1 MEEGRFKACSFGGA
15 FFIFTPAADATADAA
30 ACLTLGA
37 FIAPPP
43 APSLPMHATD
53 SRAVSH
59 ENQPVHCGPG
69 TIVVV
74 GRRLSWRILC
84 SNSGLDDVAI
94 LFSIQ
99 NYVGRAINP
108 DTANDKALRL
118 QTHNLSTTEIGK
130 KAWLFAKLQP
140 GRTRKKFNAT

>member
-1 MEEGRFKACSFGGA
+1 MSQTERASLKKLEEPRQWRRGGSR
-15 FFIFTPAADATADAA
+15 PA
-30 ACLTLGA
+30 L
-37 FIAPPP
+37 FEEHFSSSPPPPPP
-43 APSLPMHATD
+43 ALHLAHLLLHLRLPPSLPMHSTD

-74 GRRLSWRILC
+74 GRRLFWRILC

-99 NYVGRAINP
+99 NYVVRAINP
-108 DTANDKALRL
+108 DTANDKPLRL
-118 QTHNLSTTEIGK
+118 QTHNLSTRGT
-130 KAWLFAKLQP
+130 LHQP
-140 GRTRKKFNAT
+140 